1 VTRFSQLSP
10 SRQFLVRLCQATNY
24 GRIEDLVV
32 GGGEPIFSGPAPVV
46 LADVR
51 LDVEEYSRDEHAAAD
66 FVLCAEVRRLMAI
79 LGKIGDG
86 RISKIEI
93 RAGVP
98 RRITVECPLMSGGE
112 VGRLSD
118 FSAVA
123 CREAG
128 RI

>member
-1 VTRFSQLSP
+1 MTRFSQLSSP
-10 SRQFLVRLCQATNY
+10 RQFAVRLCQATNY
-24 GRIEDLVV
+24 GYIENLVV
-32 GGGEPIFSGPAPVV
+32 HGREPVFTNPAPVV
-46 LADVR
+46 FADVR
-51 LDVEEYSRDEHAAAD
+51 LDVGEYSRDELAAVD

-79 LGKIGDG
+79 LDKIGDG
-86 RISKIEI
+86 RISKIEV

-98 RRITVECPLMSGGE
+98 RRITVECPLTGGDIDRF
-112 VGRLSD
+112 GD